1 MKLLFLLAAAAVC
14 VAAIPVPE
22 TTTFGQFKARYG
34 KNYVGAEHQLRE
46 AIFNANLAK
55 IAALNQ
61 QDPSATSVL
70 HLPDLL
76 AFPTHIILSQLRRQR
91 IR

>member
-1 MKLLFLLAAAAVC
+1 MSASAGSFASKESHCRRFHQEPSFMKLLVLFAALAVF

-22 TTTFGQFKARYG
+22 TSTFGQFKARYG
-34 KNYVGAEHQLRE
+34 KNYIGAEEQLRE

-61 QDPSATSVL
+61 QDPSAT
-70 HLPDLL
+70 
-76 AFPTHIILSQLRRQR
+76 
-91 IR
+91 

>member
-1 MKLLFLLAAAAVC
+1 MKLVFLLAAVAVC

-22 TTTFGQFKARYG
+22 TSTFAQFKARYG
-34 KNYVGAEHQLRE
+34 KNYIGAENNVRE

-61 QDPSATSVL
+61 QDPSAT
-70 HLPDLL
+70 
-76 AFPTHIILSQLRRQR
+76 
-91 IR
+91 

>member
-1 MKLLFLLAAAAVC
+1 MKLVFLLAAVAVC

-34 KNYVGAEHQLRE
+34 KNYIGAESNLRE

-61 QDPSATSVL
+61 QDPSAT
-70 HLPDLL
+70 
-76 AFPTHIILSQLRRQR
+76 
-91 IR
+91 

>member
-1 MKLLFLLAAAAVC
+1 MC

-34 KNYVGAEHQLRE
+34 KNYIGAEEQLRE

-61 QDPSATSVL
+61 QDPSAT
-70 HLPDLL
+70 
-76 AFPTHIILSQLRRQR
+76 
-91 IR
+91 

>member
-1 MKLLFLLAAAAVC
+1 MPLKQDASGCYFEELASMKLLFLLAAAAVC

-61 QDPSATSVL
+61 QDPSAT
-70 HLPDLL
+70 
-76 AFPTHIILSQLRRQR
+76 
-91 IR
+91 